1 MKYPKITN
9 KEIDIIKQAQ
19 LGDERAFTE
28 IFNKYKRFVDELLY
42 NYLKDKDEANDLTN
56 IVFIKVHDKLNLFT
70 EYNSFIG
77 WLKTLS
83 KNVAIDYLRVHKR
96 KSDLEKDIDI
106 SQNYD
111 SPIITDDP
119 INHLAV
125 KEILKYIKLNF
136 PLNHDK
142 VFEYVIEGMPYSEI
156 SKRLRMPLN
165 TVKSIV
171 RRLRPK
177 IIKNF
182 NY

>member
-1 MKYPKITN
+1 MKYPKITP
-9 KEIDIIKQAQ
+9 KEIEIIKQAKD
-19 LGDERAFTE
+19 GDERAFST
-28 IFNKYKRFVDELLY
+28 IFYKYKSFVDDLLY
-42 NYLKDKDEANDLTN
+42 TYLKDRDEANDLTN
-56 IVFIKVHDKLNLFT
+56 IVFIKVHDKLQLFT

-83 KNVAIDYLRVHKR
+83 KNVAIDYLRVHK
-96 KSDLEKDIDI
+96 KKNSMEKDIDI

-111 SPIITDDP
+111 APIIDDP
-119 INHLAV
+119 INHLAI
-125 KEILKYIKLNF
+125 KEILKYIKTNF
-136 PLNHDK
+136 PYGHDK

-165 TVKSIV
+165 TIKSIV
-171 RRLRPK
+171 HRLRPK